1 MAIHI
6 TEGKKKGISKP
17 LPKKKKKKTYLT
29 AEDLITEELGND
41 TTAK

>member
-17 LPKKKKKKTYLT
+17 LPKKKTYLT
-29 AEDLITEELGND
+29 AEDLRTEELGND